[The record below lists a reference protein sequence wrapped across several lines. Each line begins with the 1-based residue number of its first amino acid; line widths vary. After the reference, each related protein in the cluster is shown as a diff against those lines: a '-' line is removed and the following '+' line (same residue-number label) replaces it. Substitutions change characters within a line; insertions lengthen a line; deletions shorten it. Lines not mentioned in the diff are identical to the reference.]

1 MWHVKYLKASNVFIF
16 IFLVE
21 VFIQTNTFT
30 EPLRTL
36 EKILVQHKG

>member
-1 MWHVKYLKASNVFIF
+1 MFLFL

-21 VFIQTNTFT
+21 VFIQTNTLT

-36 EKILVQHKG
+36 EKILVQHKGRTKSLPAH